1 MKIALWIIAVCE
13 VVRAVQ
19 NALQLRSLAESH
31 DAMNKAYDSIAKSA
45 DDLDLLDE
53 ETFKKMYMAMGS
65 TYSAMESDEEQTDGE

>member
-1 MKIALWIIAVCE
+1 MKIAIWIIAVCE

-19 NALQLRSLAESH
+19 NALQLRSLAVTH

-53 ETFKKMYMAMGS
+53 ETFKKMMGS
-65 TYSAMESDEEQTDGE
+65 TYSAMESDEDVV

>member
-1 MKIALWIIAVCE
+1 MKIAIWIIAVCE

-19 NALQLRSLAESH
+19 NALQLRSLAASH
-31 DAMNKAYDSIAKSA
+31 RAMDRAYDSIAKSA

-65 TYSAMESDEEQTDGE
+65 TYSASESEENNAE

>member
-19 NALQLRSLAESH
+19 NALQLRSLAETH
-31 DAMNKAYDSIAKSA
+31 KVMNQAYVSIGKSA

-53 ETFKKMYMAMGS
+53 ENFKKMYMAMGS
-65 TYSAMESDEEQTDGE
+65 TYSASESEENNAE